1 MPPHWTGWAAPALS
15 RRATQGYGRG
25 RNSLDKEAAVPENSI
40 KHRDEFERMAGSGGC
55 TWMLA
60 RKALGTSA
68 FGFNLVEIEP
78 GGSLPEHDEAGSGQ
92 VELYIVLEG
101 DATIAVDGQELPAP
115 AGTYASLDPGSS
127 RTLLNHSDEPVTALL
142 VGVLPNDGYQPP
154 PWA

>member
-1 MPPHWTGWAAPALS
+1 
-15 RRATQGYGRG
+15 
-25 RNSLDKEAAVPENSI
+25 VPENSI

-78 GGSLPEHDEAGSGQ
+78 GGALPGHDEAGSGQ

-101 DATIAVDGQELPAP
+101 EATIAVDGDEQTAP
-115 AGTYASLDPGSS
+115 AGTFASLDPEST
-127 RTLLNHSDEPVTALL
+127 RTLMNRSEEPVVALL
-142 VGVLPNDGYQPP
+142 VGVLPGEGYQPP
-154 PWA
+154 SWA